1 MNIGVIGLGY
11 VGSAIVG
18 GMENHC
24 KVLSYDKYKQSTNS
38 SVSNLI
44 ENVEI
49 VFVCVPTPMKK
60 DGSCDTSIVESVL
73 QEINICKKENLITVL
88 KSTLKV
94 GSTENFEKKYTN
106 LNLVFNPEFLTEA
119 NFLEDFK
126 NQKFIIIGSKNRANA
141 EKVKDLYS
149 ISFPNAQIM
158 ISNHKESE
166 LSKYFINCFLAV
178 KVSFANEIYSLC
190 QELNIDYDEVIRL
203 VSLENRLGNS
213 HLSVPGP
220 DGKKGFGGSCFP
232 KDINSLINLFEKS
245 KVESH
250 VLSAAWKRNSTIDR
264 SEKDWEKL
272 KGRAVSEED

>member
-1 MNIGVIGLGY
+1 
-11 VGSAIVG
+11 
-18 GMENHC
+18 MENHC

-141 EKVKDLYS
+141 ERVKDLYS

-158 ISNHKESE
+158 ISNHMESE

-190 QELNIDYDEVIRL
+190 QELNIDYDEVLRL
-203 VSLENRLGNS
+203 VSLENRVGNS

>member
-158 ISNHKESE
+158 ISNHMESE

-190 QELNIDYDEVIRL
+190 QELNIDYDEVLRL
-203 VSLENRLGNS
+203 VSLENRVGNS

-232 KDINSLINLFEKS
+232 KDINSLINLLK
-245 KVESH
+245 KV
-250 VLSAAWKRNSTIDR
+250 
-264 SEKDWEKL
+264 KL
-272 KGRAVSEED
+272 NRMFYLLPGNVILLLIGLKKIGKN